1 MKKILL
7 LILCVVHCALCVDLV
22 AQNREFRATWL
33 TTVWGI
39 DWPKTTIPVNG
50 TDAQKEY
57 LQKVD

>member
-1 MKKILL
+1 MKKLL
-7 LILCVVHCALCVDLV
+7 VLTLCIAHCALCIDIV

-50 TDAQKEY
+50 TDVQKENARK
-57 LQKVD
+57 Q